1 MDFAAKKSSVLQ
13 SFPIPIP
20 SSENFPPNQQLTLVM
35 LWQLWM
41 LFSLSAALLLA
52 QNPADAELNQAYKA
66 LASKDYDT
74 SIAAF

>member
-1 MDFAAKKSSVLQ
+1 MDFAAKKSSVLK